1 MSYEVP
7 EFHQQGSIGITDLD
21 EIIPMLQLAASKG
34 EQVDVGLQVNHEG
47 RIWLCVNGMALI
59 RFKPNMAQMHV
70 RR

>member
-1 MSYEVP
+1 MSHAVE
-7 EFHQQGSIGITDLD
+7 EFHQEGSLGISNL
-21 EIIPMLQLAASKG
+21 EEVLYELNLHAESG
-34 EQVDVGLQVNHEG
+34 EQVDVGLQVSHEG